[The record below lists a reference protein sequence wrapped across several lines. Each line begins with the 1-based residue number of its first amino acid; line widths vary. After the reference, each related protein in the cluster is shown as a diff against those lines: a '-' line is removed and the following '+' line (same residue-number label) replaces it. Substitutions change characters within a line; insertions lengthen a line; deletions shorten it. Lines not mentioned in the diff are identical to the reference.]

1 MSDIMLSCAET
12 PLKWPASTPILELNS
27 SNTSGIQVYSPQ
39 PGSLQILTRR
49 QRGGVGDGVN
59 IGESNTVGAD
69 FRGQRYSY
77 DEAVFHT
84 PGLHVFPGQT
94 DVYPAEYH
102 IHLETFAEPRR
113 AVTLV
118 IPVSHRVSGP
128 GVDYF
133 AACAAQPDPAATRP
147 TLSTLLTPGTPMVA
161 YRGPDIRGRTADNP
175 SPDTCTASEER
186 QFLLVLSPVQ
196 IRASDLERIPREG
209 SLSTDPR
216 DLPALGVAPTTAV
229 TRDRLMRT
237 TVFCMPG
244 IKGAF
249 VGTDAPPPE
258 PQPSLQCTPIIS
270 QNGQSCIDI
279 SGGTGLLGATS
290 RGGLLGATSRGG
302 GGLLGAQQPQ
312 QTIGLVSPN
321 KIMRHIIIFICVM
334 VGLIVAD
341 YLVGK
346 LWGVCMK
353 GPNMEAWEPIKI
365 YYFIFIAGA
374 AAGWL

>member
-12 PLKWPASTPILELNS
+12 PLAWPGSTPILELNTS
-27 SNTSGIQVYSPQ
+27 TTSGIHVYSPQ

-49 QRGGVGDGVN
+49 QQGGVGDGVN

-77 DEAVFHT
+77 DEAIFHT

-94 DVYPAEYH
+94 EVYPAEYH

-113 AVTLV
+113 AITLV
-118 IPVSHRVSGP
+118 IPVSHRVSAP

-133 AACAAQPDPAATRP
+133 AACAAQPDPSATRP

-175 SPDTCTASEER
+175 SPETCTTSEER

-244 IKGAF
+244 IKGAVADF
-249 VGTDAPPPE
+249 EA
-258 PQPSLQCTPIIS
+258 PQPSLQCKPITT
-270 QNGQSCIDI
+270 QGGKSCIDV
-279 SGGTGLLGATS
+279 SGAGT
-290 RGGLLGATSRGG
+290 GGLLG
-302 GGLLGAQQPQ
+302 LQQQQQQPQ
-312 QTIGLVSPN
+312 QSVGLVSPS
-321 KIMRHIIIFICVM
+321 KLMRHALIFICVM
-334 VGLIVAD
+334 IGLILAD

-346 LWGVCMK
+346 LWSRCMK
-353 GPNMEAWEPIKI
+353 ASAGASLDQWEPVKI
-365 YYFIFIAGA
+365 YYFLLVAGG